1 VAAPQELGANQM
13 KAEVAVSER
22 EPCGAAEPANHLE
35 GVHRVVTYAPAAFLV
50 EEPGKRVEN
59 RVQVRRDVEPERFQ
73 VVADIHDRRHRFR
86 AGRPRERV
94 HTAGAAQPSGQ
105 HGDTYAHV
113 LLAIVPFKGVDGAK
127 TRLAAVLSEEQRERL
142 ALEMLERVLAA
153 CEGAS
158 SIERTLLVT
167 PESGLSTEVDVL
179 VDAGTGHADAVALAL
194 ADPRAQAGALVLMAD
209 CPLAE
214 ADAID
219 RLVDAARPLALVPAR
234 DGGINALA
242 LRDLELFS
250 PTFGV
255 PAGETIARA
264 RLAGLDPAV
273 VDDERLSLDV
283 DRPEDLAYA

>member
-1 VAAPQELGANQM
+1 M
-13 KAEVAVSER
+13 
-22 EPCGAAEPANHLE
+22 
-35 GVHRVVTYAPAAFLV
+35 
-50 EEPGKRVEN
+50 
-59 RVQVRRDVEPERFQ
+59 
-73 VVADIHDRRHRFR
+73 
-86 AGRPRERV
+86 
-94 HTAGAAQPSGQ
+94 
-105 HGDTYAHV
+105 
-113 LLAIVPFKGVDGAK
+113 LAIVPFKGVDGAK

-179 VDAGTGHADAVALAL
+179 VDAGTGHADAVAFAL

-219 RLVDAARPLALVPAR
+219 RLVDAARPLALVPAH

-264 RLAGLDPAV
+264 RLAGLDPV
-273 VDDERLSLDV
+273 VVADERLSLDV